1 MIKEAVIEELSDFI
15 NDFPFAK
22 EIKNKSFF
30 ITGATGFLGSAFV
43 LALSEADR
51 KYNLNLKISCFVRDI
66 NKAEELFGQCG
77 LNYVTGDLSTDF
89 ELPYKVDY
97 VIHCASPTSSE
108 YFINYPVE
116 TFLDNINFTQRLVK
130 KIIKTN
136 CTAFLYLSSLEVYGT
151 SDSERVLK
159 ENSSIAYSMHSVRNS
174 YPLAK
179 IAVEELLYMYY
190 KEYGLPVKI
199 ARLTQTF
206 GPGINYNDNRVFAQ
220 FARSVVENR
229 NIILKSEGKTE
240 RNYCYVSDA
249 VSALFYILFRGQN
262 GEAYNVAGD
271 NTYVSIL
278 DFAKLFGKY
287 NDRIN
292 IEFQLEENSKT
303 GYLPL
308 NKVKLDNEKLKLLGW
323 NSQNDILK
331 MVNKFCKYFYDYLKE
346 TENK

>member
-1 MIKEAVIEELSDFI
+1 MIREAVLEELSDFI
-15 NDFPFAK
+15 GNFPFAE

-43 LALSEADR
+43 LALSEADKR
-51 KYNLNLKISCFVRDI
+51 YHLNLKIACFVRDI
-66 NKAEELFGQCG
+66 KKAEELFGQCN
-77 LNYVTGDLSTDF
+77 LDFVTGDLSSDF
-89 ELPYKVDY
+89 ELPYKPDY

-108 YFINYPVE
+108 YFIKYPVE
-116 TFLDNINFTQRLVK
+116 TFWDNINFTRNLVLK
-130 KIIKTN
+130 VIN
-136 CTAFLYLSSLEVYGT
+136 SDCSGFLYLSSLEVYGT
-151 SDSERVLK
+151 SDSARVLK
-159 ENSSIAYSMHSVRNS
+159 EDCESAYYMHNVRNS

-179 IAVEELLYMYY
+179 IAIEELLYMYC
-190 KEYGLPVKI
+190 KEYCLPVKI

-206 GPGINYNDNRVFAQ
+206 GPGISYNDNRVFAQ

-229 NIILKSEGKTE
+229 NIVLKSKGETE

-249 VSALFYILFRGQN
+249 ISALFYILCRGQN

-278 DFAKLFGKY
+278 DFAKLFVKY
-287 NDRIN
+287 NEKIN

-308 NKVKLDNEKLKLLGW
+308 NKVKLDNEKLKSLGW
-323 NSQNDILK
+323 TSQNDIEA
-331 MVNKFCKYFYDYLKE
+331 MVNKFCKYFYSLKE
-346 TENK
+346 F

>member
-1 MIKEAVIEELSDFI
+1 MIRQAVIEELSGFI
-15 NDFPFAK
+15 NNFPFAQD
-22 EIKNKSFF
+22 IKNKSFF

-51 KYNLNLKISCFVRDI
+51 KYNLNLKIACFVRDI
-66 NKAEELFGQCG
+66 NKAQKLFGQYN
-77 LNYVTGDLSTDF
+77 LDYVTGDLSTDF
-89 ELPYKVDY
+89 ELPYKTDY

-108 YFINYPVE
+108 HFINFPVE
-116 TFLDNINFTQRLVK
+116 TFWDNLAFTQRLIK
-130 KIIKTN
+130 KVSH
-136 CTAFLYLSSLEVYGT
+136 CDGFLYLSSLEVYGT

-159 ENSSIAYSMHSVRNS
+159 ENSVSSYSMHNVRNS

-179 IAVEELLYMYY
+179 ISVEELLYMYY

-220 FARSVVENR
+220 FARSVVENK
-229 NIILKSEGKTE
+229 NIVLKSKGETE

-249 VSALFYILFRGQN
+249 ISAFFYILCRGQN

-278 DFAKLFGKY
+278 DLAKLFCNNGNKT
-287 NDRIN
+287 DIVF
-292 IEFQLEENSKT
+292 ELEENSKT

-308 NKVKLDNEKLKLLGW
+308 NKVKLDNEKLKSLGW
-323 NSQNDILK
+323 KSQNDIQT
-331 MVNKFCKYFYDYLKE
+331 MVNKFCKYYHLLKQF
-346 TENK
+346 NN